1 MMLKLSGCTSLG
13 VILLAGHMI
22 TSCGPK
28 YDMAWQNPK
37 LPVEERV
44 NDLVG
49 RLTLDQKISQM
60 CDVAPAIDTLGI
72 PAYNWWNEG
81 LHGVARAGIATVFPQ
96 AIGMAATFNDSLLHV
111 EASVISDEFR
121 AKYNE
126 AVRNNDRSRY
136 RGLTVWSP
144 NINIFRDPRW
154 GRGQET
160 YGEDPFLTS
169 RMGVAFAKG
178 LQGEDSK
185 YLKCIATPKHYAVH
199 SGPELL
205 RHVFDVYPSQR
216 DFLDTY
222 TPAFEACVKEAKA
235 YSVMSAYNRVRGKS
249 ATGSDSLMNVILRQ
263 QWGFEG
269 YVVSDCDA
277 VSDIWAT
284 HKIVP
289 TAAEASAIALKS
301 GCDLDCGF
309 TYLALKEAVE
319 KNLITEADID
329 VALKRLF
336 TARFKLGM
344 FDPAEMVAYN
354 SIPYTNN
361 DSPENRALSV
371 ETAKQSLVLLKN
383 VNNTLPLKKDLKT
396 IAVIGPNADNAEVM
410 YGNYNGTPSKFVTP
424 LQGIRNKVGANT
436 QVLYAQGSSWVDFRP
451 ELKVIT
457 GANMENDGQPGLKA
471 EYFDNLSMEGTPYAT
486 VTDSAINFSWDSQ
499 GPAGHGTANFSARWT
514 GKLVIPENGL
524 YEIAFT
530 GDDGFRLFIDG
541 KKQFES
547 WMDQSP
553 IYKSAKMQLKK
564 GSKHDIRI
572 EYYQRGGG
580 AAARLEWGMSGIDPF
595 KKVMDIAA
603 QADVI
608 VYVGGLS
615 PSLEGEEMQV
625 PYEGFSGG
633 DRTKIGI
640 PELQTTFMKKLQ
652 ATGKP
657 VVFVMMTGSALAIN
671 WENENLPAIL
681 LAWYPGQEGG
691 TAIADALFG
700 DYNPAGRLP
709 VTFYK
714 SETQL
719 PEFTDYSM
727 KGKTY
732 RYFEGEPLYPFGYG
746 LSYTSFTYSG
756 LSVPA
761 EVKAGEDVKVSV
773 VVENTGKMDGDEV
786 VQLYVKHTDAT
797 VPVPLQALQGFKR
810 VHLKAGEK
818 KTVEFTLS
826 PRSLSVISQQDE
838 RVVMPGTVTL
848 FVGGGQPT
856 DKSKT
861 VVQGAV
867 KVTGEIFA
875 VK

>member
-1 MMLKLSGCTSLG
+1 MTAKFLKRNKWSMA
-13 VILLAGHMI
+13 LLACLLI

-49 RLTLDQKISQM
+49 RLTLDQKIAQL

-111 EASVISDEFR
+111 EATVISDEFR

-160 YGEDPFLTS
+160 YGEDPFLTA
-169 RMGVAFAKG
+169 RMGVAFVKG
-178 LQGEDSK
+178 LQGDDPK

-205 RHVFDVYPSQR
+205 RHVFDAYPSQR

-249 ATGSDSLMNVILRQ
+249 ATGSDTLLNVILRQ

-319 KNLITEADID
+319 KNLVTEADID

-344 FDPAEMVAYN
+344 FDPAEMVPFN
-354 SIPYTNN
+354 SIPYSNN

-371 ETAKQSLVLLKN
+371 ETARQSLVLLKN
-383 VNNTLPLKKDLKT
+383 ENNTLPLKKDLKT

-410 YGNYNGTPSKFVTP
+410 YANYNGTPSKFVTP
-424 LQGIRNKVGANT
+424 LQGIRNKVGAGT
-436 QVLYAQGSSWVDFRP
+436 QVLYTQGSSWVDFRP
-451 ELKVIT
+451 ELKVI
-457 GANMENDGQPGLKA
+457 GSSFLESDGKSGLKA
-471 EYFDNLSMEGTPYAT
+471 EYFDNINLEGTPFAT
-486 VTDSAINFSWDSQ
+486 QQDTSINFAWESN
-499 GPAGHGTANFSARWT
+499 GPAGHANSNFSVRWS
-514 GKLVIPENGL
+514 GKLVVPEDGMYL
-524 YEIAFT
+524 LAFT
-530 GDDGFRLFIDG
+530 GDDGYRVFVDG
-541 KKQFES
+541 KKQYES
-547 WMDQSP
+547 WKDQAPVYMAS
-553 IYKSAKMQLKK
+553 KLQLKK
-564 GSKHDIRI
+564 GSKHDILI
-572 EYYQRGGG
+572 EFYQRGGG
-580 AAARLEWGMSGIDPF
+580 AAARLEWGMTTNDPY
-595 KKVMDIAA
+595 KKVLEIAN
-603 QADVI
+603 QADAI
-608 VYVGGLS
+608 IYVGGLS

-640 PELQTTFMKKLQ
+640 PEIQTTFMKKLKE
-652 ATGKP
+652 TGKP
-657 VVFVMMTGSALAIN
+657 VVFVMMSGSAVAIN
-671 WENENLPAIL
+671 WENENIPAIL

-746 LSYTSFTYSG
+746 LSYTSFAYSG
-756 LSVPA
+756 LNVPA
-761 EVKAGEDVKVSV
+761 EVKAGEELKVSV

-818 KTVEFTLS
+818 KTVEFTLT
-826 PRSLSVISQQDE
+826 PRSLSVISEKDE
-838 RVVMPGTVTL
+838 RVVMPGAVKI

-856 DKSKT
+856 DQSKT
-861 VVQGAV
+861 LVQGDV
-867 KVTGEIFA
+867 KVSGEVFVI
-875 VK
+875 K